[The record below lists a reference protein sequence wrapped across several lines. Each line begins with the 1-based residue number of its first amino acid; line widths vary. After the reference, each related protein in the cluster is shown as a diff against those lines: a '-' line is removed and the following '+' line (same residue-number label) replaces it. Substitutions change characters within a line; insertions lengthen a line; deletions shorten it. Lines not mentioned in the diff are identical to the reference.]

1 MANPRGRSGRGGFVL
16 QTARFGKRLSAPVS
30 AGKPA
35 STTGAAFFISR
46 DVTSAMLVSIASFRA
61 AA

>member
-1 MANPRGRSGRGGFVL
+1 MASPRGRSGFGGFVL
-16 QTARFGKRLSAPVS
+16 LFPRFGKRLSAPVS

-35 STTGAAFFISR
+35 SNTGAAFFISR
-46 DVTSAMLVSIASFRA
+46 EVTSAMLVSIASFRA